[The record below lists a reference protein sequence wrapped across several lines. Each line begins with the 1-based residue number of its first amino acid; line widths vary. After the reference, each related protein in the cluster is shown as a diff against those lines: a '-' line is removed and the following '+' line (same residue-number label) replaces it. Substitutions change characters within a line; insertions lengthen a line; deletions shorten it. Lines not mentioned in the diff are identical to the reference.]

1 MSFRINTFIS
11 IAALACPLWA
21 GAAVFTLSVPD
32 LAPGAVLRGEQV
44 FNGFGCSGNNRS
56 PALQWQG
63 VPAATKSLAVTV
75 YDPDAPTGSGW
86 WHWQVLN
93 LPPDTTGLAANA
105 GAAGGAGLPAAAL
118 QGRNDFGVNSYG
130 GACPPA
136 GDRPHRYI
144 FTVYALAVPAIALPA
159 DASAAMIGFMLNA
172 NVLAKASLTATY
184 GR

>member
-1 MSFRINTFIS
+1 MSFRTCIL

-21 GAAVFTLSVPD
+21 GAAAFTLSVPD
-32 LAPGAVLRGEQV
+32 LAPGATLSDEQV
-44 FNGFGCSGNNRS
+44 LNGFGCSGKNRS

-86 WHWQVLN
+86 WHWLVLN
-93 LPPDTTGLAANA
+93 LPPDTTALAANA
-105 GAAGGAGLPAAAL
+105 GTVDAAAL
-118 QGRNDFGVNSYG
+118 PAGARQGRSDFGVNSYG

-144 FTVYALAVPAIALPA
+144 FTVYALTVPAIVLPA